1 MPGLD
6 HRCQEGDKHGTEMGG
21 AAGVF
26 LRSTMKRD
34 RIGEAQA
41 INRGASAVAKQRDF
55 ASDLAIER
63 HSRSTGDRWVG
74 RFVTIEAHAIGI
86 QQTGL
91 GFLNHHRGKDR

>member
-41 INRGASAVAKQRDF
+41 INRGASAVARQRGS
-55 ASDLAIER
+55 ASDLAIKR
-63 HSRSTGDRWVG
+63 HSRSTDG
-74 RFVTIEAHAIGI
+74 RCVARIVTIEAHAIGI
-86 QQTGL
+86 QQTRL
-91 GFLNHHRGKDR
+91 GFLNHRRGKDR